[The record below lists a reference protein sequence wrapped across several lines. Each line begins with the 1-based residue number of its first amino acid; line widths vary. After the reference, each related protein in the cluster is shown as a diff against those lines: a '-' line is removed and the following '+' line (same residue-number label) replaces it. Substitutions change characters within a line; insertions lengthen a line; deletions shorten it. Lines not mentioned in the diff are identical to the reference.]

1 MNILLII
8 SLTLTLLILHCCN
21 SKHLDHHSENFYQD
35 NKNHKSVQDILHY
48 ITPRMSDLEYAPD
61 VLVVLVFAYMMIMK
75 YQLFNQFFGL
85 WITVMLV
92 REFIVRL
99 TVLPKHKLCK
109 VEDQNTLRGGCYD
122 KIFSGHFAIIF
133 AITLLLLEKSYIFIY
148 YNDLM
153 HLCD

>member
-1 MNILLII
+1 
-8 SLTLTLLILHCCN
+8 
-21 SKHLDHHSENFYQD
+21 
-35 NKNHKSVQDILHY
+35 
-48 ITPRMSDLEYAPD
+48 MSDLEYAPD

-133 AITLLLLEKSYIFIY
+133 AITLLLLEKSYIIY
-148 YNDLM
+148 KL
-153 HLCD
+153 